1 MNVNPEI
8 HDPLM
13 GFDKGW
19 AWLRWKRVWHIVMAV
34 ALYVLYGLAVFAAV
48 WLLCSCNSVKYVP
61 VKEMHTEHH
70 YRTDTIH
77 KTDSVIDKQTTVIRE
92 VDSAMMAQYGIK
104 LKNAERAW
112 LIQNDRLCRE
122 IERLQAISAQADSV
136 EDDKPTPIFVEKK
149 LTRWQQV
156 KIRLTD
162 YILIAALILSML
174 YLLSRWLRRRSQR

>member
-48 WLLCSCNSVKYVP
+48 WLLCSCSPKVVTVP
-61 VKEMHTEHH
+61 EVHTE
-70 YRTDTIH
+70 YIVRTDTFISRDSIVRN
-77 KTDSVIDKQTTVIRE
+77 DSVIIRMQGDTVTVERWHTKMVDRWRDRVVRDTMIR
-92 VDSAMMAQYGIK
+92 
-104 LKNAERAW
+104 
-112 LIQNDRLCRE
+112 C
-122 IERLQAISAQADSV
+122 DSV
-136 EDDKPTPIFVEKK
+136 SVPYPVEKK

-174 YLLSRWLRRRSQR
+174 YLLLRWLRRRSQH

>member
-8 HDPLM
+8 FDPLK
-13 GFDKGW
+13 GFDEVDYEV
-19 AWLRWKRVWHIVMAV
+19 KRIPLWWVAV
-34 ALYVLYGLAVFAAV
+34 LVVGVLVIL
-48 WLLCSCNSVKYVP
+48 LLCGCSPKVVTVP
-61 VKEMHTEHH
+61 EVHTEHH
-70 YRTDTIH
+70 YRADTIH

-104 LKNAERAW
+104 LKNAERAY

-136 EDDKPTPIFVEKK
+136 EDDKPTPVFVEKE

-174 YLLSRWLRRRSQR
+174 YLLLRWLRRRSQH